1 MEFAVPTYFHFICI
15 TYFFGNYSMQNAVL
29 ITIGDEILS
38 GNTVDTNS
46 NFIATEL
53 KNIGIKVVQIFTI
66 SDEIETIKTTIKSA
80 FELGDLLITTGG
92 LGPTR
97 DDKTKKAI
105 AEFFNDEIAL
115 DETTFE
121 HLKAYMEK
129 RGRIEILERNREQA
143 FVPTKS
149 RVFQNHFGTAP
160 CMMMEENGKILFS
173 LPGVP
178 YEVKPLIKDQIV
190 PFLQEK
196 FSLNYLSTRI
206 VSVVGIPESILAD
219 IIENWELA
227 LPENLSLSYLP
238 VGTRVKLRITA
249 SGTDENLLQQQL
261 EEEIQK
267 LLPLIKDN
275 VIATSEDKIEKILA
289 EILIDQNLTIS
300 TAESCTGGVLA
311 KMIASTPGSSQ
322 YFLGGIVP
330 YETQKKIDI
339 LKVKKET
346 VEEFTVVSEEVAE
359 EMAKG
364 CQALFKTDISLST
377 TGVAGPGKG
386 EDGKDIG
393 LVHYSI
399 RIAEKSFSYKLY
411 MPHLERVD
419 FMHFAAQ
426 KVIQDLVS
434 MLISE

>member
-1 MEFAVPTYFHFICI
+1 MK
-15 TYFFGNYSMQNAVL
+15 NAVL

-53 KNIGIKVVQIFTI
+53 KNIGIQVSQIITI
-66 SDEIETIKTTIKSA
+66 SDEIEIIKNTIKSA
-80 FELGDLLITTGG
+80 FEIGDLIITTGG

-115 DETTFE
+115 DETTFN
-121 HLKAYMEK
+121 HLKAYMER
-129 RGRIEILERNREQA
+129 RGRLEILERNREQA

-149 RVFQNHFGTAP
+149 KIFQNHYGTAP
-160 CMMMEENGKILFS
+160 CMMMEQDGKLLFS

-190 PFLQEK
+190 PYLQTK
-196 FSLNYLSTRI
+196 FNLNYISTRI

-219 IIENWELA
+219 TIEDWELA
-227 LPENLSLSYLP
+227 LPQNLSLSYLP
-238 VGTRVKLRITA
+238 VGTRVKLRLTA
-249 SGTDENLLQQQL
+249 TGTSEAFLQQQL

-267 LLPLIKDN
+267 VLPLIKDH

-289 EILIDQNLTIS
+289 EILTERKMTIS
-300 TAESCTGGVLA
+300 TAESCTGGELA
-311 KMIASTPGSSQ
+311 KMITSISGSSK
-322 YFLGGIVP
+322 YFLGGIIA
-330 YETQKKIDI
+330 YATEKKTEI

-346 VEEFTVVSEEVAE
+346 VEQFTVVSEQVAA
-359 EMAKG
+359 EMAEG
-364 CQALFKTDISLST
+364 CQKLFNTDIALST

-386 EDGKDIG
+386 EDGKEVG
-393 LVHYSI
+393 TVFYTI
-399 RIAEKSFSYKLY
+399 RIHDQEVTSKLY
-411 MPHLERVD
+411 MPHLERMD
-419 FMHFAAQ
+419 FMYFVSQ
-426 KVIQDLVS
+426 KVIQDLVGILVS
-434 MLISE
+434 N

>member
-1 MEFAVPTYFHFICI
+1 MK
-15 TYFFGNYSMQNAVL
+15 NAVL

-46 NFIATEL
+46 NYIATEL
-53 KNIGIKVVQIFTI
+53 KNIGIQVSQIITI
-66 SDEIETIKTTIKSA
+66 SDEIETIKAAIEPA
-80 FELGDLLITTGG
+80 FKIADLIITTGG

-115 DETTFE
+115 DETTFN
-121 HLKAYMEK
+121 HLKAYMER
-129 RGRIEILERNREQA
+129 RGRLEILERNREQA

-149 RVFQNHFGTAP
+149 KVFQNHYGTAP
-160 CMMMEENGKILFS
+160 CMMMEQHGKLLFS

-190 PFLQEK
+190 PYLQER
-196 FSLNYLSTRI
+196 FNLNYISTRI

-219 IIENWELA
+219 TIENWELA
-227 LPENLSLSYLP
+227 LPSNIALSYLP
-238 VGTRVKLRITA
+238 VGTRVKLRLTA
-249 SGTDENLLQQQL
+249 TGENESLLQEQL

-289 EILIDQNLTIS
+289 EILTERKMTIS
-300 TAESCTGGVLA
+300 TAESCTGGELA
-311 KMIASTPGSSQ
+311 KMITSVSGSST
-322 YFLGGIVP
+322 YFLGGIIA
-330 YETQKKIDI
+330 YATEKKTEI

-346 VEEFTVVSEEVAE
+346 VEQFTVVSEHVAA
-359 EMAKG
+359 EMAEG
-364 CQALFKTDISLST
+364 CQKLFDTDISLST

-386 EDGKDIG
+386 EDGKEVG
-393 LVHYSI
+393 TVFYTI
-399 RIAEKSFSYKLY
+399 RIHDQEVTSKLY
-411 MPHLERVD
+411 MPHLERLD
-419 FMHFAAQ
+419 FMYFVSQ
-426 KVIQDLVS
+426 KVIQDLVGILVS
-434 MLISE
+434 N